1 MYLDLFGPESNWEQ
15 LPLDLSTLPAEVE
28 GWAVAE
34 VWSSDQK
41 SLYESSSVDADIL
54 SLKRLC

>member
-1 MYLDLFGPESNWEQ
+1 MYPDLFGPESNWEQ
-15 LPLDLSTLPAEVE
+15 LQLDLSTLPAEVE

-54 SLKRLC
+54 S